1 MTLVGWLV
9 NWYAQREG
17 ANDSYFLSA
26 NRLAMGTYHAMS
38 QFCFSASICDAKAFF
53 MLFSS
58 HFGNLNFGCFFR
70 LSYENIR

>member
-26 NRLAMGTYHAMS
+26 NRLAMGAYHAMS